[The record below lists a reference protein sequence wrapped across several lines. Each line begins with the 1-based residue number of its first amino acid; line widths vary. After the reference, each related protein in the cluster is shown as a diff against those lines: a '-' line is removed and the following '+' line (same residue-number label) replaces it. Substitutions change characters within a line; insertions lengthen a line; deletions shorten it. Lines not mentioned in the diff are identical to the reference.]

1 MLSGSE
7 QASSLLSV
15 LSVWIMGG
23 SFFVQAFREAE
34 SLEVVEIGPS
44 LEVEELASLQAVVET
59 LEVEDLA
66 SLQTVV
72 VVVEFGLELCVE
84 VLLDV

>member
-34 SLEVVEIGPS
+34 SLEVVVEIGPS

-72 VVVEFGLELCVE
+72 VEFGLELCVE

>member
-1 MLSGSE
+1 MLCGSE

-34 SLEVVEIGPS
+34 SLEVVVEIGPS

-72 VVVEFGLELCVE
+72 VEFGLELCVE